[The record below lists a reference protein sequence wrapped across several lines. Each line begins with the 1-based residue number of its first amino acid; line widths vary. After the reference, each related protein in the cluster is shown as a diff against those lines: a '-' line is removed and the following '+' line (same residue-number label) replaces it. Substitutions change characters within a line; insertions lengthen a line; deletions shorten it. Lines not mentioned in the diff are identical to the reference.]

1 MNSVVKAIAN
11 ENELDLVAV
20 SRLSGGDINEV
31 FLLNCSSE
39 IYVVKINSASQF
51 PMMFETEA
59 KGLELLKASETFT
72 VPDVVT
78 TGVTNNEAY
87 LLLEYIKTG
96 QPLTNFWLDFATN
109 LANLHQKTRSSFGL
123 DHSNY
128 IGSLP
133 QYNFDETTAADF
145 FIQQR
150 LEPQFK
156 MASDRGYKFS
166 SINIFY
172 KNISEEIPNEP
183 PSLIHGD
190 LWNGN
195 YLVSEA
201 GKPVLIDPAAAFAPR
216 EMDIAMM
223 HLFGG
228 FSTTLFQ
235 AYQEIH
241 PMEKNWEDR
250 ISLWQLYYLLV
261 HLNLFG
267 SGYLKQVEAILAKYR

>member
-1 MNSVVKAIAN
+1 M
-11 ENELDLVAV
+11 
-20 SRLSGGDINEV
+20 
-31 FLLNCSSE
+31 
-39 IYVVKINSASQF
+39 
-51 PMMFETEA
+51 
-59 KGLELLKASETFT
+59 
-72 VPDVVT
+72 
-78 TGVTNNEAY
+78 
-87 LLLEYIKTG
+87 
-96 QPLTNFWLDFATN
+96 
-109 LANLHQKTRSSFGL
+109 
-123 DHSNY
+123 
-128 IGSLP
+128 
-133 QYNFDETTAADF
+133 
-145 FIQQR
+145 
-150 LEPQFK
+150 
-156 MASDRGYKFS
+156 
-166 SINIFY
+166 
-172 KNISEEIPNEP
+172 ISEEIPNEP

-250 ISLWQLYYLLV
+250 ISLWQLYYMLV